1 VLYSEG
7 KNGKKNG
14 EPVVPVPQ
22 LEPAFY
28 WRIQRDYRDYLVE
41 TEGVS
46 MAHAQ
51 ARAKSAV
58 PAPRIVVVSDK
69 ATTVQVEEALN
80 APEVRQYPRL
90 VLLVLATQQQ
100 TDRAREEE
108 EARAW
113 AEHSVGKF
121 GRFEEESG
129 HYGALAGLQ
138 SVQQREK
145 GSSSSTSSSLRGG
158 RHVYMPGELV
168 GVSSSELVANTLLCA
183 NILGQMKG
191 NRSCFDKCN

>member
-1 VLYSEG
+1 
-7 KNGKKNG
+7 
-14 EPVVPVPQ
+14 
-22 LEPAFY
+22 
-28 WRIQRDYRDYLVE
+28 
-41 TEGVS
+41 
-46 MAHAQ
+46 M
-51 ARAKSAV
+51 

-145 GSSSSTSSSLRGG
+145 GLLLIHFFFSAGREARVHAGRARGG
-158 RHVYMPGELV
+158 EFL
-168 GVSSSELVANTLLCA
+168 
-183 NILGQMKG
+183 
-191 NRSCFDKCN
+191 